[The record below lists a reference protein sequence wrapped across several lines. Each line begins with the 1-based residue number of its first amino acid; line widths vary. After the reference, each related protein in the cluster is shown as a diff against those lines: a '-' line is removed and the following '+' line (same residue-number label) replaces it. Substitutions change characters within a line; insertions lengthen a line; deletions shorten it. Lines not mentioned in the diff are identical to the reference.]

1 MKFIFKWFIKKT
13 ERIVWLFA
21 NAYGLR
27 IDRAGYGHG
36 QFPLIFGGGDFQV
49 AHQTPRSC
57 YFNTRSGP
65 ITIGKNTVFGEDVKV
80 LTGKHT
86 NVQESEELGVPL
98 HFVPESGRDILIG
111 EGCYIGGGA
120 IIIGP
125 VTIGD
130 FSVIG
135 AGSVVTKD
143 IPSRVFAAG
152 NPARIIKNLY

>member
-1 MKFIFKWFIKKT
+1 MKTLFKWFIKKT
-13 ERIVWLFA
+13 QRLVWLFA

-27 IDRAGYGHG
+27 IDRAGFAYG
-36 QFPLIFGGGDFQV
+36 QYPLVFSGGDYQV

-57 YFNTRSGP
+57 YFNTRSGS
-65 ITIGKNTVFGEDVKV
+65 ISIGKNTIFGEDVKV
-80 LTGKHT
+80 LTGKHA
-86 NVQESEELGVPL
+86 NIRESEDLGVPL

-111 EGCYIGGGA
+111 EGCYIGSGA

-135 AGSVVTKD
+135 AGAIVTKSL
-143 IPSRVFAAG
+143 PSRVFAGG
-152 NPARIIKNLY
+152 NPARVIRKL